1 MPIPTG
7 TAAISFSQLRTEMHT
22 GLGNPA
28 AYGTFPLNDG
38 TFRSRLTD
46 TATNNPI
53 SLSSLRGNAYQRFT
67 IAADN
72 SNSPYDIR
80 GALIA
85 GGWNGTSKGSADV
98 LVNSGV
104 VVSSTTTGAYAM
116 DTGGPWPGPS
126 TIVVYNNG
134 GYIIGM
140 GGNGG
145 VGQRM
150 PSGPASVAGSA
161 GGPSLRAQRA
171 MTLVN
176 SGTVGGGGG
185 GGGGGDGKSYS
196 AVVFP
201 GNPPTPFNLGGGG
214 GGGGRTGRT
223 NSAGGPSNTPG
234 GGNPSPGKA
243 GAVGTFA
250 GGGNGG
256 AAGTGGPQGGTP
268 GAGPGGDGGDWGTA
282 GGTGG
287 RSGKAGG
294 AAGISVQGWSLV
306 TAPTGSTGISG
317 PTTAG

>member
-28 AYGTFPLNDG
+28 AYSTFPLNDG

-46 TATNNPI
+46 TAVNGAL

-80 GALIA
+80 AALIA

-104 VVSSTTTGAYAM
+104 VVSSSSTGAYAM

-145 VGQRM
+145 VG
-150 PSGPASVAGSA
+150 GADDFNNAGAGLA
-161 GGPSLRAQRA
+161 GGAALRAQRA

-185 GGGGGDGKSYS
+185 GGGGGDGTTGVTPLS
-196 AVVFP
+196 
-201 GNPPTPFNLGGGG
+201 PPFSPLPFNNGGGG

-223 NSAGGPSNTPG
+223 NSSSGGPGPADGPNANPG
-234 GGNPSPGKA
+234 GSGQA
-243 GAVGTFA
+243 GTFA
-250 GGGNGG
+250 
-256 AAGTGGPQGGTP
+256 AAGTGGP
-268 GAGPGGDGGDWGTA
+268 GAGTAGA

-287 RSGKAGG
+287 NWGTAGNNGGGPNNPGPGG
-294 AAGISVQGWSLV
+294 AAGISVQGWSAV
-306 TAPTGSTGISG
+306 TVPTTGTILG
-317 PTTAG
+317 PTAG